1 LKTDVRMPKV
11 VNIEPTP
18 NPNALK
24 FVVKEP
30 LQTESARSFQD
41 FASAVGDPLG
51 SAIFALGNVTSV
63 FYMDRF
69 VTVNK
74 LQTADWAELIDP
86 ICDVIEDCRIDYASA
101 NCENNTAPEN
111 DVKLQKIIDVVN
123 NRIRPGLAGDGGG
136 LEVIS
141 FDGQTLTIAYQGAC
155 GTCPAAGTGTLQF
168 IEGLLQHEV
177 DQSIK
182 VVMS

>member
-1 LKTDVRMPKV
+1 MPKV

-18 NPNALK
+18 NPDALK

-30 LQTESARSFQD
+30 LLAKAVRSFQD

-74 LQTADWAELIDP
+74 HHTADWAELIDP
-86 ICDVIEDCRIDYASA
+86 ICDAIEDCRIENATTNS
-101 NCENNTAPEN
+101 ENNAALEN
-111 DVKLQKIIDVVN
+111 DGTLQKIIDVVDSQ
-123 NRIRPGLAGDGGG
+123 IRPGLAGDGGG
-136 LEVIS
+136 LDVIS
-141 FDGQTLTIAYQGAC
+141 FDGKILTIAYQGAC
-155 GTCPAAGTGTLQF
+155 GSCPAAGTGTLQF

-177 DQSIK
+177 DPSIK

>member
-1 LKTDVRMPKV
+1 MPKV

-18 NPNALK
+18 NPDALK

-30 LQTESARSFQD
+30 LLTKAARSFQD

-74 LQTADWAELIDP
+74 HHVANWAELIDP
-86 ICDVIEDCRIDYASA
+86 ICDAIEDCRIEDAATNRQNGTTHES
-101 NCENNTAPEN
+101 NGIF
-111 DVKLQKIIDVVN
+111 QKIIDVVD

-136 LEVIS
+136 LDIIS
-141 FDGQTLTIAYQGAC
+141 FDGKTLTIAYQGAC
-155 GTCPAAGTGTLQF
+155 GSCPAAGTGTLQF

-177 DQSIK
+177 DPSIK
-182 VVMS
+182 VVIS

>member
-1 LKTDVRMPKV
+1 MPKIA
-11 VNIEPTP
+11 NIEPTP

-30 LQTESARSFQD
+30 LITKTARSFQD

-51 SAIFALGNVTSV
+51 SAIFALGSVTSV

-74 LQTADWAELIDP
+74 LQTADWTDLIDP
-86 ICDVIEDCRIDYASA
+86 ICDVIEDCKIENVATNFENSA
-101 NCENNTAPEN
+101 PLET
-111 DVKLQKIIDVVN
+111 DDMLQKIIDVVN

-136 LEVIS
+136 LDVIS
-141 FDGQTLTIAYQGAC
+141 FDGKTLTIAYQGAC
-155 GTCPAAGTGTLQF
+155 GSCPAAGTGTLQF

-177 DQSIK
+177 DPSIK

>member
-1 LKTDVRMPKV
+1 MPKV

-30 LQTESARSFQD
+30 LLAKAVRSFQD

-74 LQTADWAELIDP
+74 LQTADWTEMIDP
-86 ICDVIEDCRIDYASA
+86 ICDAIEDCRIEDDAA
-101 NCENNTAPEN
+101 DRENNTPLAN
-111 DVKLQKIIDVVN
+111 DDKLQRIIDVVD

-136 LEVIS
+136 LEVLS
-141 FDGQTLTIAYQGAC
+141 FDGETLTIAYQGAC
-155 GTCPAAGTGTLQF
+155 GSCPAAGTGTLQF
-168 IEGLLQHEV
+168 IEERLRYEV
-177 DQSIK
+177 DPSIK
-182 VVMS
+182 VVMY